1 MIVRIQSIHFDA
13 SEQLQAFIQ
22 KKAAKLEK
30 FYDDIEKVEV
40 SLKVV
45 KPETAENKE
54 AGVKVLVPNGELYAN
69 KVCDTFEE
77 AVDLCLE
84 ALENSWLNT
93 RKNNEVNKNPLKI
106 LRDKNKCL
114 NLQPF
119 RLAVERCGC
128 IFKKIASLAQLARAR
143 DL

>member
-1 MIVRIQSIHFDA
+1 MEIRIQSIHFDA

-22 KKAAKLEK
+22 KKAAKLER
-30 FYDDIEKVEV
+30 FYDDIQKVEV

-69 KVCDTFEE
+69 KVCDIEE

-84 ALENSWLNT
+84 ALEKQLVKYKEKI
-93 RKNNEVNKNPLKI
+93 RNK
-106 LRDKNKCL
+106 
-114 NLQPF
+114 
-119 RLAVERCGC
+119 
-128 IFKKIASLAQLARAR
+128 
-143 DL
+143 